1 MYSIENLFSDFDDT
15 LFPGNIAFSQFEIL
29 DKKYVGVLKDVR
41 SVVRNHEENPKNS
54 WGDLVKNLVKVAG
67 KYEIQYDDSWQAA
80 KEIVECAEVSDGLEK
95 ALNSINSKY
104 MTVFTGSED
113 KVVDM
118 YVKKVIQ
125 PVIPETS
132 IRNCLG
138 TKMEVIDGVITGKI
152 DEIWDSQK
160 RASMVEELKSNGKTV
175 VIGNSE
181 NDEGMMEKA
190 DLSFYITKHGTEMK
204 GNIVYTRLEKIPY
217 CMENLI

>member
-1 MYSIENLFSDFDDT
+1 MYLIEDLFSDFDGT

-29 DKKYVGVLKDVR
+29 DKQYVGVLKDVR
-41 SVVRNHEENPKNS
+41 SVVRNHEETPENR
-54 WGDLVKNLVKVAG
+54 WEDLVENLVKVVG

-80 KEIVECAEVSDGLEK
+80 KEIVECAEVSHDLEK
-95 ALNSINSKY
+95 ALNSINPKH

-125 PVIPETS
+125 SVIPETC
-132 IRNCLG
+132 IRDCLG
-138 TKMEVIDGVITGKI
+138 TKMEIIDGVITGKI

-160 RASMVEELKSNGKTV
+160 RASMIEELKSNGKTV

-190 DLSFYITKHGTEMK
+190 DLSFYITKQNTGIK
-204 GNIVYTRLEKIPY
+204 GNIVYTNLGGIPY
-217 CMENLI
+217 YMENLI